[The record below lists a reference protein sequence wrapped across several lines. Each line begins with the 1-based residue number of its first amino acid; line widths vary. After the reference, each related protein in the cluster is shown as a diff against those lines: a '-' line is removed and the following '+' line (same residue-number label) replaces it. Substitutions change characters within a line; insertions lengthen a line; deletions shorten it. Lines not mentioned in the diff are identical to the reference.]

1 MSYPTPAT
9 TVEARIMKV
18 LSEGEA
24 YGAQIAR
31 QSGGLIKR
39 GTVYGALKR
48 LERNCWVKHRLE
60 VVSPSG
66 VGRRRKMYSLTEYG
80 EDALFSYIRL
90 IKLTRRAFEKKG
102 LTEELEWFN
111 NETEMPKGF

>member
-24 YGAQIAR
+24 YGAQIAH

-48 LERNCWVKHRLE
+48 LEGMCWVKARLE
-60 VVSPSG
+60 VVVPSG
-66 VGRRRKMYSLTEYG
+66 VGRRRKMYSLTKYG
-80 EDALFSYIRL
+80 SDALFSYVHLVKR
-90 IKLTRRAFEKKG
+90 TRRAMEKNAT

-111 NETEMPKGF
+111 STEMAKGF